1 LRQEWPE
8 PKDTISR
15 DAMSFAPPDEPAPP
29 SEPVAGVARVLIV
42 EDDSMVA
49 TYVAEV
55 LVEAGFEVAGVA
67 STASESMTLAEA
79 KPCSLALVDIRL
91 PGPKDGIEIAG
102 ELRRRFGIGAIFL
115 SGTSDPDHLVRAK
128 RVSPYGFLQKP
139 FLPSQMYKALDQA
152 LKQRQAERSKPSPSP
167 DAAKT

>member
-1 LRQEWPE
+1 
-8 PKDTISR
+8 
-15 DAMSFAPPDEPAPP
+15 MSIAPPEEPGPAVDTTAAPP
-29 SEPVAGVARVLIV
+29 CVLIV

-55 LVEAGFEVAGVA
+55 LLEAGFEVAGVA
-67 STASESMTLAEA
+67 STASEALSLAEQRA
-79 KPCSLALVDIRL
+79 CILALVDILL

-115 SGTSDPDHLVRAK
+115 SGTSDPEHVARAK

-139 FLPSQMYKALDQA
+139 FLPSQMYKALDKA
-152 LKQRQAERSKPSPSP
+152 LKQRQIERGGRTPSTP
-167 DAAKT
+167 A